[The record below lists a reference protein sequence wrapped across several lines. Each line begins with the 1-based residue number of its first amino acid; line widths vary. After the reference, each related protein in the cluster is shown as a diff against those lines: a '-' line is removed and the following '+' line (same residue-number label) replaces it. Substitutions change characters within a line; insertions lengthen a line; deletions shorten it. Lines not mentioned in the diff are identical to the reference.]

1 MRVLGVDPG
10 GTTGLAVLEWDS
22 YNKTV
27 EVVDSLELALEAA
40 MRWLY
45 DSAVMLTVEGIGIER
60 FVFTPRTT
68 KLSSQYDAVYVIG
81 AALCIGVNREIPIR
95 MQSPADAKAA
105 FGNENLKDLGAY
117 VKGEHARDAARHA
130 LLYLR
135 TLTRRV

>member
-1 MRVLGVDPG
+1 
-10 GTTGLAVLEWDS
+10 
-22 YNKTV
+22 
-27 EVVDSLELALEAA
+27 
-40 MRWLY
+40 
-45 DSAVMLTVEGIGIER
+45 
-60 FVFTPRTT
+60 
-68 KLSSQYDAVYVIG
+68 VIG